1 MTKQEFN
8 ELQVIKEQLLVM
20 QKANKIRIYKLHNA
34 IVDGVETFSYLEK
47 DMDGNIV
54 FDFQE
59 TNFQEFKTRVFL
71 NTLMSVIEQNPKQ
84 IKLF

>member
-20 QKANKIRIYKLHNA
+20 QKANKIRMYKLDHLTLDA
-34 IVDGVETFSYLEK
+34 VETFSYLEK
-47 DMDGNIV
+47 DMEGNVV

-71 NTLMSVIEQNPKQ
+71 NVLLSISEPKQ
-84 IKLF
+84 TRLF